1 MGKLDGK
8 VAVITGASS
17 GIGEAIAYSLSKE
30 GAKVVLGA
38 RRSDRLAEVAEKI
51 NNNHNSGAA
60 IVLQTDVTN
69 RDEVNRLIDK
79 ARSITGNIDILVNNA
94 GIMLLGPMAER
105 PVEEWRQMMEV
116 NVMGV
121 LYCIKAALPSFIG
134 QESGYIVNISSVSG
148 RRVTSTGAV
157 YSGTKFALNAITDG
171 LRQELTEHGVRIVA
185 IEPGLVATELPDHIR
200 DDEIRERLTTMEN
213 FTKLTSEDI
222 AEAVRY
228 AVTQP
233 DHVNVNEILIRPT
246 DQKG

>member
-17 GIGEAIAYSLSKE
+17 GIGEAIAYSLSEE

-38 RRSDRLAEVAEKI
+38 RRSDRLTKVAEKI
-51 NNNHNSGAA
+51 NNQNSGTA
-60 IVLQTDVTN
+60 IALQTDVTN
-69 RDEVNRLIDK
+69 RDEVNQLIDK
-79 ARSITGNIDILVNNA
+79 AKSITGNIDILVNNA
-94 GIMLLGPMAER
+94 GVMLLGPMAER
-105 PVEEWRQMMEV
+105 PVDEWRQMMEV

-121 LYCIKAALPSFIG
+121 LYCIKAALPSFIE
-134 QESGYIVNISSVSG
+134 QKSGYIVNISSVSG

-171 LRQELTEHGVRIVA
+171 LRQELTDHGVRIVS
-185 IEPGLVATELPDHIR
+185 IEPGLVATELPDHIG
-200 DDEIRERLTTMEN
+200 DDEIRERLTNMEN

-222 AEAVRY
+222 AESVRY

>member
-17 GIGEAIAYSLSKE
+17 GIGEAITYSLSEE

-38 RRSDRLAEVAEKI
+38 RRSDRLTKVAEKI
-51 NNNHNSGAA
+51 NNQNSGTA
-60 IVLQTDVTN
+60 IALQTDVTN
-69 RDEVNRLIDK
+69 RDEVNQLIDK
-79 ARSITGNIDILVNNA
+79 AKSITGNIDILVNNA
-94 GIMLLGPMAER
+94 GVMLLGPMAER
-105 PVEEWRQMMEV
+105 PVDEWRQMMEV

-121 LYCIKAALPSFIG
+121 LYCIKAALPSFIE
-134 QESGYIVNISSVSG
+134 QKSGYIVNISSVSG

-171 LRQELTEHGVRIVA
+171 LRQELTDHGVRIVS
-185 IEPGLVATELPDHIR
+185 IEPGLVATELPDHIG
-200 DDEIRERLTTMEN
+200 DDEIRERLTNMEN

-222 AEAVRY
+222 AESVRY

>member
-17 GIGEAIAYSLSKE
+17 GIGEATAYRLSEE
-30 GAKVVLGA
+30 GANVVLGA
-38 RRSDRLAEVAEKI
+38 RRLERLNTVAEAI
-51 NNNHNSGAA
+51 NEKYGADTA
-60 IVLQTDVTN
+60 VVVETDVTN
-69 RDEVNRLIDK
+69 QDAVNRLINK
-79 ARSITGNIDILVNNA
+79 AKSITGNIDILVNNA
-94 GIMLLGPMAER
+94 GIMLLGPMTER

-116 NVMGV
+116 NVMGL
-121 LYCIKAALPSFIG
+121 LYCIKAALPSFV
-134 QESGYIVNISSVSG
+134 QQKSGYIVNVSSVSG

-157 YSGTKFALNAITDG
+157 YSGTKFAVNAITDG
-171 LRQELTEHGVRIVA
+171 LRQELTNYGVRIVS
-185 IEPGLVATELPDHIR
+185 IEPGLVATELPYHVR
-200 DDEIRERLTTMEN
+200 DEQIRERLTNMEN

-233 DHVNVNEILIRPT
+233 EHVNVNEILIRPT